1 MKEYLAPYPLT
12 HPAWRVVRI
21 AARHIHDRAER
32 YLHGRVL
39 DIGCGAKSKRHL
51 IGHTVAEHIGLDHA
65 DSLHDLG
72 SADLIGT
79 AYEIPSHSE
88 AFDGIL
94 CTAVLEHLEEPHSA
108 LAEAH
113 RVLRPG
119 GYAVYT
125 VPLFWHLHE
134 EPRDFYRYTSHGL
147 RHLFQA
153 AGFEVVEI
161 HPMSGF
167 LTTFATATNYYL
179 TRFRRPPIGW
189 ISKPL
194 IALNNLAMLAL
205 DRGILRDERFSWMYL
220 VVVRKPQ
227 NG

>member
-1 MKEYLAPYPLT
+1 M
-12 HPAWRVVRI
+12 
-21 AARHIHDRAER
+21 
-32 YLHGRVL
+32 
-39 DIGCGAKSKRHL
+39 
-51 IGHTVAEHIGLDHA
+51 
-65 DSLHDLG
+65 
-72 SADLIGT
+72 
-79 AYEIPSHSE
+79 
-88 AFDGIL
+88 
-94 CTAVLEHLEEPHSA
+94 
-108 LAEAH
+108 
-113 RVLRPG
+113 
-119 GYAVYT
+119 
-125 VPLFWHLHE
+125 PLFWHLHE

-153 AGFEVVEI
+153 AGFEIVEI

-179 TRFRRPPIGW
+179 TRFCRPPIGW

-227 NG
+227 TG